1 MPDLLLNLR
10 QVPADEASEVREL
23 LSRHAIDFYE
33 TTPSQW
39 GISHGG
45 IWLVDDHPRLAE
57 AKALL
62 KDYQAERRQRAID
75 DLAAARERGDAP
87 DFWRGLRD
95 NPLRVVAALAGIV
108 FMLLLVALPVLL
120 LR

>member
-1 MPDLLLNLR
+1 GGTGHNEVEGGGGGRDQQAGNQDGNAAGLGSGQGRFLSRGSIPCNEPAARRATSAERCGIIRRMPNLLLNLR

-45 IWLVDDHPRLAE
+45 I
-57 AKALL
+57 
-62 KDYQAERRQRAID
+62 
-75 DLAAARERGDAP
+75 
-87 DFWRGLRD
+87 
-95 NPLRVVAALAGIV
+95 
-108 FMLLLVALPVLL
+108 
-120 LR
+120 